1 LLHGLKFFCLL
12 LHFKVAPDS
21 ILELKRRK
29 STLFRLIMRLFF
41 LLVSV
46 ASIRIDS
53 IAHDRL
59 MWEAF
64 SGVMRTKLGGLDF
77 SPTIQGDRTR
87 VTDNWGFRPDH
98 ATDFGLTMPLFSV

>member
-1 LLHGLKFFCLL
+1 
-12 LHFKVAPDS
+12 
-21 ILELKRRK
+21 
-29 STLFRLIMRLFF
+29 
-41 LLVSV
+41 
-46 ASIRIDS
+46 
-53 IAHDRL
+53 

-77 SPTIQGDRTR
+77 SPTSQGDRTR